1 MTPSFPKSLD
11 HVALWVADRDALA
24 ALLCDHL
31 GMHVIERTDGF
42 TLVGADV
49 RQGKVTL
56 FAAEGPRAPGV
67 LERIVLRV
75 GDLDAA
81 LERLPPSLAV
91 DRSDG
96 VAAFSGPEGVGLGL
110 VARSGGLD
118 YDLDHVVLRVP
129 DPDGSAE
136 RLEDFGFRREGG
148 ALWVDDRHV
157 RLVPG
162 DSGSAARPLLNHV
175 ALLVDSADAQLAE
188 VRRRGVEVDE
198 IKDAPNTYAGFVTGP
213 DGIRIEYVEHKPT
226 FSLT

>member
-1 MTPSFPKSLD
+1 MSPEALD

-24 ALLCDHL
+24 SLLCDHL
-31 GMHVIERTDGF
+31 GMHVIERTDAF
-42 TLVGADV
+42 TLVGADA

-56 FAAEGPRAPGV
+56 FAAQGPRDPGV

-81 LERLPPSLAV
+81 LARLPGGLGVERGA
-91 DRSDG
+91 DG
-96 VAAFSGPEGVGLGL
+96 VARFAGPEGVGLGL
-110 VARSGGLD
+110 VADDGLP

-129 DPDGSAE
+129 DPNASAA
-136 RLEDFGFRREGG
+136 RFTDFGFRRDGSR
-148 ALWVDDRHV
+148 LWVKDRHM
-157 RLVPG
+157 RLVAG
-162 DSGSAARPLLNHV
+162 DAVASSRPLLNHI
-175 ALLVDSADAQLAE
+175 ALLVPSADAALSH
-188 VRRRGVEVDE
+188 VRGRGIAVDE

>member
-1 MTPSFPKSLD
+1 MTPLSPKSLD
-11 HVALWVADRDALA
+11 HVALWVADRDAIA

-31 GMHVIERTDGF
+31 GMHVIERTDAF
-42 TLVGADV
+42 TLVGANA
-49 RQGKVTL
+49 REGKVTL
-56 FAAEGPRAPGV
+56 FAAEGPRDPGV

-81 LERLPPSLAV
+81 LERLPQ
-91 DRSDG
+91 G
-96 VAAFSGPEGVGLGL
+96 AATFDGPEGIGLGL
-110 VARSGGLD
+110 VAGPLGGLD

-129 DPDGSAE
+129 DPDRSAA
-136 RLEDFGFRREGG
+136 RLEDFGFRRDGER
-148 ALWVDDRHV
+148 LWVDDRHV

-162 DSGSAARPLLNHV
+162 AGGSGSSERPLLNHV
-175 ALLVDSADAQLAE
+175 ALLVDSADAHLEE
-188 VRRRGVEVDE
+188 VRRRGIEVDE